1 MVLTKLGPTVLD
13 GLLSSKHHEIL
24 DLIDSLRSQGIDRE
38 VDLPQIIVC
47 GDQSSGKSSVLEA
60 ISGVPF
66 PVKSNLCT
74 RFPTELVLR
83 KTPQTGVKIS
93 IIPHHSRSKSESDSL
108 TNFNETLDDIEH
120 LPRLI
125 EAAKTA
131 MGIVT
136 LGTAFSRDIL
146 RIEVSGP
153 DRPALTIV
161 DLPGLIHSENKNQ
174 TAEDVK
180 LINEVVQSYMQESR
194 TIILSVVSAK
204 NDYANQIVLKL
215 ARQADPRGSR
225 TMGVITKPDTLLPGS
240 ESESGYISLAKNED
254 IEFRLGWHV
263 LRNADS
269 EAVKWSLVQ
278 RDAEEAKF
286 FSGGSWQRLPPT
298 CLGIDNLR
306 TRLSSALYYQI
317 ETELPSLVDDIKSK
331 LMLYQEELL
340 KLGNPRVTLDDQRYY
355 LFQISQTFQN
365 LAKAATDGTYNHEF
379 FGDAMTAKGR
389 TKRFRAVVQEL
400 GEGFA
405 RKIYDKGH
413 SHGVLLK
420 NESSYTLVDQAAH
433 NLLRYKVVRLM
444 ARTRGRE
451 LPGMFNP
458 MVVTDLFQEMC
469 SPWEDIAVSHVK
481 EVFNAARVFLTQVFD
496 HICDK
501 PSAQAIIGLIAEP
514 KLDDILKHQREKTMA
529 LLKPHQQGHPITYH
543 QLLLQRVQEIR
554 QERDEDAISK
564 VMARFYGSQWK
575 TVGREYCSADPVT
588 LYNELTKARKTA
600 DAKNDVASKAL
611 DYVRVYYEVRRT
623 LKLQTMLTNPLD
635 I

>member
-1 MVLTKLGPTVLD
+1 
-13 GLLSSKHHEIL
+13 
-24 DLIDSLRSQGIDRE
+24 
-38 VDLPQIIVC
+38 
-47 GDQSSGKSSVLEA
+47 
-60 ISGVPF
+60 
-66 PVKSNLCT
+66 
-74 RFPTELVLR
+74 
-83 KTPQTGVKIS
+83 
-93 IIPHHSRSKSESDSL
+93 
-108 TNFNETLDDIEH
+108 
-120 LPRLI
+120 
-125 EAAKTA
+125 

-180 LINEVVQSYMQESR
+180 LINEVVQGYMRESR

-215 ARQADPRGSR
+215 ARQADPHGGR

-240 ESESGYISLAKNED
+240 DSESGYISLAKNED

-263 LRNADS
+263 LRNTDS
-269 EAVKWSLVQ
+269 EAGTWSLVQ
-278 RDAEEAKF
+278 RDALEAKF
-286 FSGGSWQRLPPT
+286 FSSGSWQRLPPT

-306 TRLSSALYYQI
+306 TRLSNALYYQI
-317 ETELPSLVDDIKSK
+317 ETELPSLIDDIKSK
-331 LMLYQEELL
+331 SMLYQEELL
-340 KLGNPRVTLDDQRYY
+340 KLGNPRVTFDDQRFY

-379 FGDAMTAKGR
+379 FGDAMTVKGR
-389 TKRFRAVVQEL
+389 QKRFRAVVQEL

-405 RKIYDKGH
+405 RKLYDQGH

-420 NESSYTLVDQAAH
+420 NENSYSLVDQAAH
-433 NLLRYKVVRLM
+433 NLLRNKVVKLM
-444 ARTRGRE
+444 GRTRGRE

-481 EVFNAARVFLTQVFD
+481 EVFNAARMFLTQVFD
-496 HICDK
+496 HICDE

-514 KLDDILKHQREKTMA
+514 KLDDILKHQHEKTMA

-554 QERDEDAISK
+554 QERDEDAIGR
-564 VMARFYGSQWK
+564 VMVRFYGSHWK
-575 TVGREYCSADPVT
+575 TVGREYCKTDPVS
-588 LYNELTKARKTA
+588 LYNELTKARKMA
-600 DAKNDVASKAL
+600 DAKNDIASKAL

-623 LKLQTMLTNPLD
+623 LKLQIVLTDPLD
-635 I
+635 ITRPFHR